1 MGSRIG
7 PIIEWTTL
15 DTETQVQLALGTL
28 PPGPN
33 GTPERHAALT
43 WHFRGKKAKTRRR
56 RREEFHAKVVDV
68 CSGYALQICQAL
80 RIYKKACEADVVDN
94 DDTWQRVHATWD
106 WGPLMDD
113 DESSDNDMREARASD
128 HDAE

>member
-1 MGSRIG
+1 M
-7 PIIEWTTL
+7 
-15 DTETQVQLALGTL
+15 
-28 PPGPN
+28 
-33 GTPERHAALT
+33 
-43 WHFRGKKAKTRRR
+43 
-56 RREEFHAKVVDV
+56 VDV
-68 CSGYALQICQAL
+68 CSGYAIQICQAL

>member
-1 MGSRIG
+1 MA
-7 PIIEWTTL
+7 P
-15 DTETQVQLALGTL
+15 D
-28 PPGPN
+28 
-33 GTPERHAALT
+33 RHAALT
-43 WHFRGKKAKTRRR
+43 RHFGGTKAKTRRW